1 MKFLD
6 SLGED
11 RSSFADLF
19 SACLGCGARVQEA
32 GSKLIVKG
40 RHRSVDFQRGETL
53 FGDDAPRA
61 IWYIGSEAN
70 AGRTWLWGY
79 ENINRLDERLLT
91 LARDVCDF
99 GLRHGL
105 EELST
110 PKLALSA
117 EINGHALSA
126 IACGLSQEPAI
137 YYRCPHAG
145 GAVFV
150 AFAAGECVA
159 PDGTIKLSMD
169 ASELISL
176 ARDYIGAF
184 QLNHAVLSGALLLR
198 NGTKFSE
205 EAGKIVANFKNDAL
219 FSFDNLGQLS
229 EVEFAV

>member
-6 SLGED
+6 RLGVD
-11 RSSFADLF
+11 RSSFTDLF
-19 SACLGCGARVQEA
+19 SACLGCGVVMREA

-40 RHRSVDFQRGETL
+40 RHRFVDFERGEIS

-61 IWYIGSEAN
+61 IWYIGSGEASSS
-70 AGRTWLWGY
+70 RTWLWGY
-79 ENINRLDERLLT
+79 ENINRLGERLLT
-91 LARDVCDF
+91 LARDVRDF

-117 EINGHALSA
+117 EINGHALST
-126 IACGLSQEPAI
+126 IACGLSQELVI

-150 AFAAGECVA
+150 EFAAGECVSS
-159 PDGTIKLSMD
+159 DGTIKPGMD
-169 ASELISL
+169 ASDLISL

-184 QLNHAVLSGALLLR
+184 QLNHAVFIKALLLR

-205 EAGKIVANFKNDAL
+205 AAGKIVANFKNDAL
-219 FSFDNLGQLS
+219 FS
-229 EVEFAV
+229 

>member
-1 MKFLD
+1 M
-6 SLGED
+6 
-11 RSSFADLF
+11 
-19 SACLGCGARVQEA
+19 GCDARVQEV

-40 RHRSVDFQRGETL
+40 RRRSVDLKRGEIG

-70 AGRTWLWGY
+70 ASRTWLWGY

-91 LARDVCDF
+91 LARDVRDF
-99 GLRHGL
+99 GLRHGPA
-105 EELST
+105 ELST

-117 EINGHALSA
+117 EINGRTLSA
-126 IACGLSQEPAI
+126 IACGLSQEPVC
-137 YYRCPHAG
+137 YYRCSHAG

-150 AFAAGECVA
+150 AFAAGERVSSEGA
-159 PDGTIKLSMD
+159 IASGMD

-184 QLNHAVLSGALLLR
+184 QLNHAVFIKALLLR

-205 EAGKIVANFKNDAL
+205 AAGKIVANFKNDAI
-219 FSFDNLGQLS
+219 FSFDNLGRLS
-229 EVEFAV
+229 EAEFTV

>member
-1 MKFLD
+1 M
-6 SLGED
+6 
-11 RSSFADLF
+11 
-19 SACLGCGARVQEA
+19 

-40 RHRSVDFQRGETL
+40 RRRSVDFERGETL

-61 IWYIGSEAN
+61 IWYIGSEASSR
-70 AGRTWLWGY
+70 RTWLWGY
-79 ENINRLDERLLT
+79 ENINRLDEWPLT
-91 LARDVCDF
+91 LARDVRDF

-110 PKLALSA
+110 PKLT
-117 EINGHALSA
+117 LSA
-126 IACGLSQEPAI
+126 IACGLSEEPVC

-150 AFAAGECVA
+150 AFAAGECVSSEGA
-159 PDGTIKLSMD
+159 IVSGMD

-184 QLNHAVLSGALLLR
+184 QLNHAVLSGALLMR

-205 EAGKIVANFKNDAL
+205 AAGKIVANFKNDAL
-219 FSFDNLGQLS
+219 FSFNNLGRLS
-229 EVEFAV
+229 EAEFAV

>member
-6 SLGED
+6 RLGLD
-11 RSSFADLF
+11 KSSFIDLF
-19 SACLGCGARVQEA
+19 SACLGCGERVQEA

-40 RHRSVDFQRGETL
+40 RRRSVDLKRGEIG

-61 IWYIGSEAN
+61 VWYIGSEAS

-79 ENINRLDERLLT
+79 ENINRLDERLLV
-91 LARDVCDF
+91 LARDVRDF

-105 EELST
+105 AQLST

-126 IACGLSQEPAI
+126 IVCGLSQEPAI

-150 AFAAGECVA
+150 AFAAGECVSS
-159 PDGTIKLSMD
+159 DGTIKLSMD
-169 ASELISL
+169 ANELISL

-184 QLNHAVLSGALLLR
+184 QLNHAVFIKALLLR

-205 EAGKIVANFKNDAL
+205 AAGKIVANFKNDAI
-219 FSFDNLGQLS
+219 FSFDNLGRLS
-229 EVEFAV
+229 EAEFTV

>member
-1 MKFLD
+1 MICF
-6 SLGED
+6 
-11 RSSFADLF
+11 RRVWVA
-19 SACLGCGARVQEA
+19 GARVQEA

-40 RHRSVDFQRGETL
+40 RRRSVDFERGEIG

-79 ENINRLDERLLT
+79 ENINRLDERLLA
-91 LARDVCDF
+91 LARDARDF

-105 EELST
+105 EELGT

-150 AFAAGECVA
+150 AFAAGKCVSS
-159 PDGTIKLSMD
+159 DGTIKLSMD
-169 ASELISL
+169 ARGLISL

-184 QLNHAVLSGALLLR
+184 QLNHAVLSGHFYLETAR
-198 NGTKFSE
+198 NLAKRRARS
-205 EAGKIVANFKNDAL
+205 
-219 FSFDNLGQLS
+219 
-229 EVEFAV
+229 

>member
-1 MKFLD
+1 M
-6 SLGED
+6 
-11 RSSFADLF
+11 
-19 SACLGCGARVQEA
+19 

-40 RHRSVDFQRGETL
+40 RRWSVDFERGETL

-61 IWYIGSEAN
+61 IWYIGSEAS
-70 AGRTWLWGY
+70 GSRTWLWGY

-91 LARDVCDF
+91 LARDVRDF
-99 GLRHGL
+99 GLRHWL
-105 EELST
+105 AELGT

-150 AFAAGECVA
+150 AFEAGECVA
-159 PDGTIKLSMD
+159 PDSTIRGGMD

-176 ARDYIGAF
+176 ACDYIGAF
-184 QLNHAVLSGALLLR
+184 RLNHAVLSGGA
-198 NGTKFSE
+198 
-205 EAGKIVANFKNDAL
+205 
-219 FSFDNLGQLS
+219 
-229 EVEFAV
+229 FA